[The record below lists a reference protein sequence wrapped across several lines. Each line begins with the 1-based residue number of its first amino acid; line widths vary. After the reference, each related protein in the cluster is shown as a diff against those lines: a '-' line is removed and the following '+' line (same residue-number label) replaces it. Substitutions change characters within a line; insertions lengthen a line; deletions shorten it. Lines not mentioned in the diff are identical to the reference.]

1 MKKNCILA
9 IALILIPLLSF
20 AAERSEQQMQ
30 QAALRVLNSVG
41 THGNR
46 APRQSSALKLK
57 MKKPKLSVYGYDG
70 GGFAVVTSDDR
81 YNDVIGYSDSEYCDT
96 IMPCGFKWW
105 LETAN
110 SAMEQT
116 DNQEAAYSSVRKAK
130 ASVAPLLSTKWGQGN
145 PFNAMLRCT
154 IGGNSYEFVTGCVAT
169 AMAQVMKYYEYPEK
183 GTGSVSYVVS
193 NYLAKM
199 EHTFGDYYDWD
210 NMLDVYNYQEWGTM
224 SATTKAVAT
233 LMRDCGVAVEM
244 NYGTESSGASSSTI
258 VPALKKYF
266 SYGDNTALY
275 KRSNYSKTKWMQM
288 IYEELSNNRP
298 IIYMGIDKSDEEN
311 PMGHAFVLHG
321 YNSSGAVYVNW
332 GWNGACD
339 GYYDIDLLNPYNSQ
353 YSEDQEMVLVE
364 PVTETPVLSDNTMSV
379 HGVEVSPGESVSLC
393 VELENEA
400 TNLMGWQCDI
410 VLPEGLSLE
419 LKPNGKPAATLG
431 ERFVAT
437 GHTISSSRLA
447 NGAYRFIVTSMD
459 GETIPG
465 RSGKLFTVTLK
476 ANNAL
481 STGTSLMGDVTNI
494 EFNTL
499 DNQKV
504 TFDDIAFSIKIP
516 VSEPNNGDKS
526 ANDELKVQDVSLAP
540 GESMELNIELDNET
554 TNLMGWQCDIVL
566 PAGLSLA
573 LKSNGKPAATLGSRF
588 STTEHTISSS
598 RLANGA
604 YRFIATS
611 IDGEAIPGNSGP
623 LFKVTL
629 QADATVTPGTSLT
642 GKVTNIE
649 FNKQDNQ
656 KLTFNDVTF
665 TVTIPGSVEKKC
677 ATPTITYNNGK
688 LKFSCE
694 TPGVEYVS
702 EVTSKETKKYYS
714 DEVTLGGR
722 YLVSVYA
729 TKAGYDDSD
738 LATLEFTINGNG
750 NICDV
755 NVDGAVD
762 VADIA
767 AIIDEMAANAR
778 RLKMMTIH
786 HVVR

>member
-1 MKKNCILA
+1 MKKNCFLV

-20 AAERSEQQMQ
+20 AAERNEQQMQ
-30 QAALRVLNSVG
+30 QAAQRVLNSVG

-70 GGFAVVTSDDR
+70 GGFAVVSSDDR
-81 YNDVIGYSDSEYCDT
+81 YNDVIGYSDSEYNDT
-96 IMPCGFKWW
+96 IMPCGFRWW
-105 LETAN
+105 IETAN
-110 SAMEQT
+110 ATMEQT
-116 DNQEAAYSSVRKAK
+116 DNQETIYSNIRKSK
-130 ASVAPLLSTKWGQGN
+130 ASVAPFLATKWGQGN
-145 PFNAMLRCT
+145 PYNALLHCT

-169 AMAQVMKYYEYPEK
+169 AMAQVMKYYKYPEK
-183 GTGSVSYVVS
+183 GSGSVSFVVRH
-193 NYLAKM
+193 YLARM
-199 EHTFGDYYDWD
+199 EHTFGDIYDWS
-210 NMLDVYNYQEWGTM
+210 NMLDVYNYQEWGNSM

-233 LMRDCGVAVEM
+233 LMRDCGMAVEM
-244 NYGTESSGASSSTI
+244 NYGTESIGSGADSSAI
-258 VPALKKYF
+258 APALKNYF
-266 SYGDNTALY
+266 SYGDKTALY
-275 KRSNYSKTKWMQM
+275 KRSNYSKTKWMEM

-298 IIYMGIDKSDEEN
+298 IIYLGIDNNDEEN
-311 PMGHAFVLHG
+311 PSGHAFVLHG

-364 PVTETPVLSDNTMSV
+364 PVTVSPVPTDNKMNV
-379 HGVEVSPGESVSLC
+379 QGVAVAPGESVSLC

-419 LKPNGKPAATLG
+419 LKPNGKPAVTLG
-431 ERFVAT
+431 ERFVTT

-465 RSGKLFTVTLK
+465 YSGKLFTVTLK
-476 ANNAL
+476 ANSNINA
-481 STGTSLMGDVTNI
+481 GTSLTGDVTNI

-499 DNQKV
+499 DNQKMS
-504 TFDDIAFSIKIP
+504 FDDITFSIKIP
-516 VSEPNNGDKS
+516 ANGDKS
-526 ANDELKVQDVSLAP
+526 ANDVLKVQDVSLAP
-540 GESMELNIELDNET
+540 GESLELNVELDNKT

-573 LKSNGKPAATLGSRF
+573 LKANGKPAATLGSRF
-588 STTEHTISSS
+588 STTEHSISSS

-629 QADATVTPGTSLT
+629 QADASVTPGTSLT

-656 KLTFNDVTF
+656 KLTFDDLTF

-677 ATPTITYNNGK
+677 ATPTITFNNGK
-688 LKFSCE
+688 LKFTCE
-694 TPGVEYVS
+694 TVGVNYS
-702 EVTSKETKKYYS
+702 YEVTNADVKKGNTT
-714 DEVTLGGR
+714 EVAINGK
-722 YLVSVYA
+722 YKVFVYA
-729 TKAGYDDSD
+729 TKEGYEDSD
-738 LATLEFTINGNG
+738 MATMEFTLGSNGKV
-750 NICDV
+750 CDV
-755 NVDGAVD
+755 NSDGVVD

-767 AIIDEMAANAR
+767 TIIDEMAAYAR
-778 RLKMMTIH
+778 RMKIED
-786 HVVR
+786 